1 MMPNPY
7 KEVEQNALLIIV
19 VCMLM
24 LAGTVLLG
32 GAF

>member
-1 MMPNPY
+1 MPNPY
-7 KEVEQNALLIIV
+7 KEVEQNVLHIIV

-32 GAF
+32 TL

>member
-1 MMPNPY
+1 MPNPY
-7 KEVEQNALLIIV
+7 KEVEHNVLLIIV